1 MAGLGAG
8 GGGGGGD
15 YDEDED
21 DHSVFKAAMEVFRKL
36 KDLNCPFLEG
46 VHVTGPET
54 IQEMLCSPS
63 KRRLEILEWMCVRV
77 CPALQDKFSSLQGA
91 PAEVKIQE
99 MVKLGHELM
108 LCAPDDQELLKGCA
122 CAQKQLYFMDQLL
135 DVARSLTIGY
145 SRCSSLKEYFRDT
158 MEKNEALLEE
168 FFSSPHLQT
177 LLNPRCDPWPMDMR
191 SLFYKQSDDWQRH
204 SPSAKS
210 EKEKVAELA
219 RQLQE
224 STAKLQ
230 MLRVECLAQHKQ
242 GASISTLD
250 QKLRLA
256 ISDFHQLISAF
267 LEVYDNELSECCQR
281 PGPNLHQ
288 CGPIIQAVY
297 QSLTSCS
304 QLLKAVVEVADTSVK
319 ATEMVRKQQ
328 GKQICWGSDSSV
340 MSLAAKLDELMQ
352 KYKVFNDSLQKGTG

>member
-1 MAGLGAG
+1 RARNMAGLG
-8 GGGGGGD
+8 
-15 YDEDED
+15 
-21 DHSVFKAAMEVFRKL
+21 
-36 KDLNCPFLEG
+36 DLNCPFLEG

-77 CPALQDKFSSLQGA
+77 CPALQNKFSSLQGA

-135 DVARSLTIGY
+135 DVARSLTVGY

-158 MEKNEALLEE
+158 TEKNEALLEE

-177 LLNPRCDPWPMDMR
+177 LLNPRCNPWPMDMR
-191 SLFYKQSDDWQRH
+191 SLFYKQSDDWQRD

-281 PGPNLHQ
+281 PGPNLHP
-288 CGPIIQAVY
+288 CGPIVQAVY
-297 QSLTSCS
+297 QSLNSCS

-340 MSLAAKLDELMQ
+340 MSLELKIKMTLATQ
-352 KYKVFNDSLQKGTG
+352 KWLVLVFWSISLHYFSYYQFFLS